1 VTEGAAIV
9 INQDVDAA
17 GAPAPARFR
26 RDIAGTLTFSRW
38 ASAVDFLV
46 RLGAS
51 RGAQSGEF
59 VYNDPSRGSGQ
70 ARLEGFDDA
79 EVRRIDDYFRVE
91 EMRVRLDLPRSAR
104 QPLDIRTFWTRPG
117 STNNPIPMIVLGTV
131 VGLVAVVLGV
141 ASSLGPMRVP
151 GETVTWV
158 YLPLFGVLV
167 VGAVVVIVQH
177 VRRLPSWFALRQAFR
192 DAGEP
197 LPIGLRNGD

>member
-1 VTEGAAIV
+1 MGIRQGPPKALEVPNPRSSRT
-9 INQDVDAA
+9 
-17 GAPAPARFR
+17 
-26 RDIAGTLTFSRW
+26 TTTTFG
-38 ASAVDFLV
+38 ASA
-46 RLGAS
+46 
-51 RGAQSGEF
+51 
-59 VYNDPSRGSGQ
+59 
-70 ARLEGFDDA
+70 
-79 EVRRIDDYFRVE
+79 
-91 EMRVRLDLPRSAR
+91 
-104 QPLDIRTFWTRPG
+104 
-117 STNNPIPMIVLGTV
+117 
-131 VGLVAVVLGV
+131 GV